1 MALRFFMGQRVL
13 PFVLVVAMMAAL
25 TGCKEEAQK
34 GAPPAPLVEVKTIT
48 AGDVPVTSE
57 YVAQTAGSREV
68 EVRARVTGILLKR
81 TYTEGRPIKKGALMF
96 EIDPDT
102 YKAALDQ
109 AEGQLAQEQARLSRA
124 RLERDRVLA
133 LYADNAVSQKDRDDA
148 VTEFDSASA
157 AVKVAQARVKEARIN
172 LGYTRVDA
180 PIAGVT
186 SKEVRSEGS
195 LVSPSADGSLLTTIT
210 RLDPLYVNF
219 GVPGTE
225 MSSLRRLIESGKAE
239 MPADG
244 LAVQL
249 TLPDGTVYAR
259 TGKITFT
266 DKQVDQTTGT
276 VRSRAE
282 FPNPEAEVMPG
293 QFVRAKVL
301 GLVLK
306 NAIIVPQRAVL
317 ETQKGP
323 MVYVVGSDMVANLRP
338 VVVAEALGGDYLIE
352 KGLSGGETIIVEGI
366 IKARPGQP
374 VRVAQP
380 ANGAAPAAAQPG
392 AAS

>member
-1 MALRFFMGQRVL
+1 MVLRRSMGQRALLLVL
-13 PFVLVVAMMAAL
+13 AVALLATV
-25 TGCKEEAQK
+25 TGCKDEAHK
-34 GAPPAPLVEVKTIT
+34 AAPPAPLVELKTIT
-48 AGDVPVTSE
+48 AGDVPLTSE

-68 EVRARVTGILLKR
+68 EVRARVTGILLR
-81 TYTEGRPIKKGALMF
+81 RAYTEGRPIRKGSLMF

-102 YKAALDQ
+102 YKANLDQ

-124 RLERDRVLA
+124 RVERDRVLS
-133 LYADNAVSQKDRDDA
+133 LYSENAVSQKDRDDA
-148 VTEFDSASA
+148 VTEFESASA
-157 AVKVAQARVKEARIN
+157 AVKVAQAKVKEARIN

-180 PIAGVT
+180 PISGVT

-195 LVSPSADGSLLTTIT
+195 LVGPTAEGSLLTTIT
-210 RLDPLYVNF
+210 QLDPLYVNF
-219 GVPGTE
+219 GVPGTA
-225 MSSLRRLIESGKAE
+225 MSGLRRLIESGKAE
-239 MPADG
+239 VAKGG
-244 LAVQL
+244 LTVEI
-249 TLPDGTVYAR
+249 TLPDGTLYGR
-259 TGKITFT
+259 PGKITFT

-282 FPNPEAEVMPG
+282 FANPEAEVMPG
-293 QFVRAKVL
+293 QFVRA
-301 GLVLK
+301 LVRGITLK

-323 MVYVVGSDMVANLRP
+323 MVYVVGADMMANLRP
-338 VVVAEALGGDYLIE
+338 VVVAEPIGSDYLIE
-352 KGLSGGETIIVEGI
+352 KGLSDGDQIIVEGI

-380 ANGAAPAAAQPG
+380 ESAAAKPG